1 MLDNSDSCI
10 ESETMPLVPVEAS
23 RRAKTPLPKLQI
35 CILMTLQ
42 VAEGIALVSISPYIN
57 QVFYN
62 DTTLPCNCR
71 FVYAVSLLS
80 AY

>member
-1 MLDNSDSCI
+1 MLDNSDPYI

-57 QVFYN
+57 
-62 DTTLPCNCR
+62 
-71 FVYAVSLLS
+71 
-80 AY
+80 